1 MKKILFLMLV
11 FLFIL
16 SAHFL
21 PAQSIVKLG
30 DLPKSE
36 STINIYQIYGFQE
49 AKEGFKIVYIDNN
62 NNPAFLYLPVELLDQ
77 VHIYPTQAN
86 TVDQNF
92 LIVWRKADRITRVD
106 WYQPRGVDYTLPNNL
121 LRNYSEKDR
130 EIFKAIVDNGQIILG
145 TDIAGAEPTIRA
157 PGGGE

>member
-1 MKKILFLMLV
+1 MKKILLLILV

-36 STINIYQIYGFQE
+36 STINIYQIFGFQE
-49 AKEGFKIVYIDNN
+49 AEEGYKIVYIDNN
-62 NNPAFLYLPVELLDQ
+62 NEPAFLYLPVELLDQ
-77 VHIYPTQAN
+77 VHIYSTQGN
-86 TVDQNF
+86 TYNQNF
-92 LIVWRKADRITRVD
+92 LIIWQKADTITRVD
-106 WYQPRGVDYTLPNNL
+106 WYQPRDIDYALPNNL
-121 LRNYSEKDR
+121 LRNYTEKDR
-130 EIFKAIVDNGQIILG
+130 EIFRTIADDGKIILG
-145 TDIAGAEPTIRA
+145 PDMAGAEPTIRA